1 MIAVQNNYGKYS
13 AYCTRQDFCPGQFA
27 RTNTVLSLYN
37 QLSKLQN
44 LLSSMSH
51 LDPAAEFS
59 FAAPQAKLLI
69 GQITERRKRGIICES
84 ITETNIIQAA
94 REPYH

>member
-1 MIAVQNNYGKYS
+1 
-13 AYCTRQDFCPGQFA
+13 
-27 RTNTVLSLYN
+27 
-37 QLSKLQN
+37 
-44 LLSSMSH
+44 MSH